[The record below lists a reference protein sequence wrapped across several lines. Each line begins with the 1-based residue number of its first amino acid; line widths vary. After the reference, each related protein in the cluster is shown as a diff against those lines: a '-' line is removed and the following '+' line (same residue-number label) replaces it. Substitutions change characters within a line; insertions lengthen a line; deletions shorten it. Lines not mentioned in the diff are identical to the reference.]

1 MGVTEPVVP
10 EAALAAIRAP
20 LRAFAPDL
28 IGVPVLL
35 PLGRL
40 LDLAGEAMRARLAV
54 VETDGAEPMA
64 LRPDFTIAVAG
75 QHLAGRHPQ
84 ARYAYEGVAFTAG
97 APPAEFLQLGVEAYG
112 AGEADEWAMM
122 RAAWD
127 ASLAGG
133 REDLSMVIGGVGMF
147 RAFVEALGAAPATVT
162 RLVRA
167 LPDARALTAELERAE
182 AGPAPPS
189 EAGGRLAAVLSG
201 LPEGE
206 ATGVLEELWRLAGIQ
221 PVGGRGAAEI
231 VHRLVERQAEGATP
245 RLTPAQVALIRQY
258 LAINGR
264 PDAAVSSLKDVGGEI
279 GLQWETLLDG
289 WLDALQGSGLPMG
302 RLTLDTA
309 FARPF
314 GYYDGMLFEVRSAAL
329 GPDKPV
335 AAGGRYDSLLT
346 RLGGAASSAV
356 GCMVRPARAWNGAA
370 Q

>member
-28 IGVPVLL
+28 VSVPVLL
-35 PLGRL
+35 PLSRL

-54 VETDGAEPMA
+54 VETGGAEPMA
-64 LRPDFTIAVAG
+64 LRPDFTIAVAQ
-75 QHLAGRHPQ
+75 QHLASRHPQ

-97 APPAEFLQLGVEAYG
+97 PPPSEFLQLGVEAYG
-112 AGEADEWAMM
+112 AGEGDEWPMM

-133 REDLSMVIGGVGMF
+133 RKDLSMVIGGVGVF
-147 RAFVEALGAAPATVT
+147 RAFLEALGAAPGAVS

-167 LPDARALTAELERAE
+167 LPDTRALNAELERAE
-182 AGPAPPS
+182 AGPVQPS
-189 EAGGRLAAVLSG
+189 EAGGRLAAVLAG

-245 RLTPAQVALIRQY
+245 RLKPSQIALIRQY
-258 LAINGR
+258 LAIDGR
-264 PDAAVSSLKDVGGEI
+264 PDAALQQLKDVGGEI

-289 WLDALQGSGLPMG
+289 WFDSLRATGLPME
-302 RLTLDTA
+302 RLTLATA

-329 GPDKPV
+329 GADCPV
-335 AAGGRYDSLLT
+335 AAGGRYDGLLT
-346 RLGGAASSAV
+346 RLGGTASSAV
-356 GCMVRPARAWNGAA
+356 GCMVRPARAWAGAA
-370 Q
+370 A